1 MNKYVKSFLHRGLI
15 FGGFG
20 PIVVG
25 IVFAIIDATID
36 GFHLDGWQILLAVAS
51 TYLLAFIQAG
61 ASVFNQIEH
70 WSLSKSLICHLSTL
84 YVAYVSC
91 YLVNT
96 WIPFKTEIVLIFT
109 AIFVIF
115 YLAVWLTVYLI
126 TKAVSKKLNKAL

>member
-1 MNKYVKSFLHRGLI
+1 M

-20 PIVVG
+20 PVIVG
-25 IVFAIIDATID
+25 IIYAILEGTVD
-36 GFHLDGWQILLAVAS
+36 GFALSGYEVCLGIVS
-51 TYLLAFIQAG
+51 TYLLAFVQAG

-84 YVAYVSC
+84 YVTYVTC

-96 WIPFKTEIVLIFT
+96 WIPFKVEIVLMFT
-109 AIFVIF
+109 AIFVLI

-126 TKAVSKKLNKAL
+126 IKAVSKKLNKAL